1 MTRKPILLAIILTT
15 MTAMLSTAST
25 AQAAT
30 KQELQA
36 KFEKRY
42 PQLLSYKRDGKLGE
56 NMQGLV
62 EAVKRDYLDDKTM
75 AKLIDE
81 ENSDRKELYKLLAA
95 EEKTTVDQVAA
106 AAAKRNYDKA
116 KAGEYLKQPDGT
128 WKKV

>member
-36 KFEKRY
+36 RFEKRY

-116 KAGEYLKQPDGT
+116 KPGEYLKQPDGT